1 MSGMLFRWDKWLT
14 RIASDWQGPSAQPG
28 VPTESGCGKLGHRPI
43 TLADLERKNP
53 FRKRVGKGNTA
64 EKEAEKPQPLR
75 VEVSWFK
82 ATPRSTLPDF
92 ERVFEEHMTEKPHI
106 SSELHCTTTKTA
118 MRVLLLRFRSA
129 SVCHPP
135 AVRRQPSSRQ
145 TLSTSLVHNEQN
157 ETTRRIHD
165 LNFLVFF
172 HGAYKTPCNNCIE
185 PFVKIMLPEIFQH
198 KMIISKAPWL
208 GAFPWPTQAAWQ
220 RTEAGIGSR
229 LR

>member
-1 MSGMLFRWDKWLT
+1 MGLCLVLLLRGLRPVGRSCTRILVADLPAVKRCGKKTIRLFFLGYRRNQSCCMSGMLFRWDKWLT
-14 RIASDWQGPSAQPG
+14 GIASDWQGPSAQPG

-92 ERVFEEHMTEKPHI
+92 ERVFEEHMTQKPHN

-118 MRVLLLRFRSA
+118 MRVLLLE
-129 SVCHPP
+129 VQ
-135 AVRRQPSSRQ
+135 VRISLPSSSRQ
-145 TLSTSLVHNEQN
+145 ASTEFPTNPEHQ
-157 ETTRRIHD
+157 
-165 LNFLVFF
+165 
-172 HGAYKTPCNNCIE
+172 PC
-185 PFVKIMLPEIFQH
+185 
-198 KMIISKAPWL
+198 S
-208 GAFPWPTQAAWQ
+208 Q
-220 RTEAGIGSR
+220 RTKRDNTEDTRSQFLGFFPRSV
-229 LR
+229 